1 MQLPFEQWFFSQGN
15 LWLNFLYPLLNNY
28 GFFFSFIS
36 GALLPSLYFDRGKN
50 GKASTFY
57 RLLALAFLL
66 TFTFGTLAPIVLPW
80 IVFEWT
86 FLQGIA
92 NQPITFTLNV
102 YWLSAIFI
110 LGIAGHI
117 YLRRIITPKLN
128 ELENKLTKKT
138 KLARNERTDVRTV
151 RALLP
156 KTESYDPMDYI
167 DLNKGIFIGLNEN
180 KQPQFIP
187 ITDWQSQ
194 HADIIGT
201 TGAGKGVASGILLAQ
216 SIMAG
221 EGVFVGDPKNDEW
234 APHLY
239 RQVCEEAGKPF
250 YLIDLNKPEYQ
261 LNLLADITAEQL
273 EELLVAGFSLAEKG
287 DIADHYRI
295 GDRRAARICSQ
306 EINKPILDEHQKEI
320 GKYNTIRKLFNSPYV
335 QGIFD
340 DVEGFFGKMEEL
352 SFVNSI
358 NSSNGLSLKEIFDK
372 GGCCYIIGSTRNGK
386 IVSAQRMILVRLL
399 QIAETRDRIH
409 TKPRPIAIFLDEL
422 KYHLSRPAME
432 GLGAARDKGIHIIMA
447 HQSIADLKDCPADLN
462 GESVIGAVVE
472 NTKFKLVYKL
482 QDPETAEWVARMSG
496 SILVDDETRK
506 VEANQVLIEELS
518 DDRTIRQ
525 AERYFIDSNMLLN
538 LPPFVC
544 FVFTKDLPKP
554 SLISPIKTKKQEII
568 HYRVDA
574 QAADVIIADPI
585 KTHGHNEGEDN
596 NKQSNEIKDMQKGT
610 YSLSDFPPVL
620 DKEPID
626 DPALSE

>member
-1 MQLPFEQWFFSQGN
+1 MQSPFEQWFFSQGN
-15 LWLNFLYPLLNNY
+15 LWLNMLYPLLNDY
-28 GFFFSFIS
+28 GFLLSFMA
-36 GALLPSLYFDRGKN
+36 GALLPSLYFERSKGSKT
-50 GKASTFY
+50 SVLY
-57 RLLALAFLL
+57 RLIVIGFLL
-66 TFTFGTLAPIVLPW
+66 TFTLGTLSPIILPLL
-80 IVFEWT
+80 VGLWT
-86 FLQGIA
+86 YLQGIA
-92 NQPITFTLNV
+92 NQPITFKLNV
-102 YWLSAIFI
+102 MWLSLILI
-110 LGIAGHI
+110 LGSIAHI
-117 YLRRIITPKLN
+117 YLRRVISPKLN
-128 ELENKLTKKT
+128 ELESKLIKKT

-151 RALLP
+151 REQLP

-187 ITDWQSQ
+187 IKDWQSQ

-239 RQVCEEAGKPF
+239 RQICEKAGKPF

-261 LNLLADITAEQL
+261 LNLLADINADQL

-287 DIADHYRI
+287 DIADFYRI
-295 GDRRAARICSQ
+295 GDRRAARICAQ
-306 EINKPILDEHQKEI
+306 EVNKPMMNENEEEI
-320 GKYNTIRKLFNSPYV
+320 GTYNTLRKLFNSDYV
-335 QGIFD
+335 QGLNE
-340 DVEGFFGKMEEL
+340 DVPAFFGKMEEL
-352 SFVNSI
+352 ALVNSI
-358 NSSNGLSLKEIFDK
+358 NASNGLSLKEIFDK
-372 GGCCYIIGSTRNGK
+372 GGCCYIIGSMRNGK
-386 IVSAQRMILVRLL
+386 IIAAQRMILVRLM
-399 QIAETRDRIH
+399 QIAETRDRIN

-432 GLGAARDKGIHIIMA
+432 GLGAARDKGVHIIMA

-462 GESVIGAVVE
+462 GDSVVGAVVE

-544 FVFTKDLPKP
+544 FIFTKDLPKP
-554 SLISPIKTKKQEII
+554 SLISPIKTQKQEII
-568 HYRVDA
+568 HHRVDPI
-574 QAADVIIADPI
+574 DDDKIMADPI
-585 KTHGHNEGEDN
+585 QTNSKYNEEEYAN
-596 NKQSNEIKDMQKGT
+596 PSNEKKDPPQKNESST
-610 YSLSDFPPVL
+610 KDFPPVL
-620 DKEPID
+620 DKR
-626 DPALSE
+626 SQ